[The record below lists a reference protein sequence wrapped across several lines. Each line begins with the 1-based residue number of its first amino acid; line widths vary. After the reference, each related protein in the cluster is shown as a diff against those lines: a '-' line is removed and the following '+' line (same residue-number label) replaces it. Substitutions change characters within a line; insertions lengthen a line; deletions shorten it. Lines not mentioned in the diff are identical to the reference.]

1 MRKGNLEQS
10 ANTRFNRKQSFAI
23 SYTITGNTFFLP

>member
-1 MRKGNLEQS
+1 MGKGNLEQS

-23 SYTITGNTFFLP
+23 SYAITGNIFFIP